1 MIEAPQRQVRVNW
14 ERPIFTDNSGI
25 PVKVSSNKLS
35 GDLFDAPG
43 SYEVSYTASDSSGNT
58 NKDCTFRITLK
69 RKLLLVR
76 PFQLSNISH
85 ISYKH

>member
-25 PVKVSSNKLS
+25 PVKVSSDKLS

-76 PFQLSNISH
+76 LFQLINISH

>member
-1 MIEAPQRQVRVNW
+1 MIEPLQPRVRVNW

-35 GDLFDAPG
+35 GDLYDSPG

-58 NKDCTFRITLK
+58 NNDCTFRITLK
-69 RKLLLVR
+69 RKLLSVR
-76 PFQLSNISH
+76 LFQLSNISH
-85 ISYKH
+85 IS

>member
-1 MIEAPQRQVRVNW
+1 MIEAPQRRVTVNW

-25 PVKVSSNKLS
+25 PVIVTSNRVS

-43 SYEVSYTASDSSGNT
+43 TYEVVYTASDSSGNT
-58 NKDCTFRITLK
+58 NNDCTFRITLK

-76 PFQLSNISH
+76 LFQLSNISH